1 MTREEAAR
9 IFDPKTTLAAY
20 AERSYYVGFKGQEK
34 WKKDVDEACEMGAKA
49 LRELDLQEKQE
60 LLVGDEQISVEDRLP
75 VHKEPESGKF
85 A

>member
-1 MTREEAAR
+1 
-9 IFDPKTTLAAY
+9 
-20 AERSYYVGFKGQEK
+20 
-34 WKKDVDEACEMGAKA
+34 MGAKA